1 MSLAA
6 AFIIIAAFAL
16 WLIRKPARPVSGAA
30 PGEKDIIDHEELEA
44 AEREIRDRGAM
55 VQPDDE
61 IDGDDWGP
69 GAARPRRG
77 R

>member
-1 MSLAA
+1 MSIVA
-6 AFIIIAAFAL
+6 AFITVAAFAL
-16 WLIRKPARPVSGAA
+16 WLIRKPARPVSVAG
-30 PGEKDIIDHEELEA
+30 PGRDDAIDQDELEA

-61 IDGDDWGP
+61 VDGDDWGP
-69 GAARPRRG
+69 GAARPRNG